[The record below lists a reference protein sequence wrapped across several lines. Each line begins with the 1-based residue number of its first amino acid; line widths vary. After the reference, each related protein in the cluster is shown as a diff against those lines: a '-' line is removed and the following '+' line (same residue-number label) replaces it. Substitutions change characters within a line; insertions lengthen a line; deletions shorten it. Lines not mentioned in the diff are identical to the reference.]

1 MGLFDPGPSIKNVR
15 GAVLLFIFMEKTSF
29 ESLAEFASE
38 DVIFH
43 LVAKERGKYAAKIG
57 KNAEN
62 PFASDPLFQEL
73 RAMTPPHKLWGNP
86 GRGKLP
92 LKATEGLAVWTYKKR
107 RAAVRVYQ
115 AIKKKRS
122 MYPDAPWV
130 RNLNEFVLS
139 VQNSLSGA
147 EPLILE
153 SPQILSKFKEQDAE
167 SGDFI
172 YRPICKYSD
181 LKTKIIL
188 ALAYQYI
195 LAKFDKYFHRNMLFM
210 RAARRVEGK
219 RYEMPKYTDAIDLV
233 SDFRRRNNRKPI
245 YVGECD
251 IQKFYDIFNHDV
263 IVKCFEDLF
272 DEAKLN
278 DGAEDKDFDSLRR
291 VIVAYL
297 DSFNYPEHV
306 MRKNDD
312 PDYWKNEVRRHRSDA
327 CPEPVC
333 RFKWV
338 SDDAFV
344 SSGCY
349 TEEELQAAKVNKKLG
364 IPQGGPL
371 SGIIVNVVM
380 RVVDKPIVAS
390 DSPDKLFIRY
400 CDDILLMHTDKVACE
415 NYLECYCRQLKSCKL
430 VPHRQKD
437 VADCKSGRKTKA
449 EFWHSKSKDVYLW
462 GPGDG
467 AASDWVAFV
476 GYEMRRTGEI
486 RIRKD
491 KIDEEFKRIAH
502 QYYNIIYS
510 KKVTSGEPVSEED
523 RLDLIKGMDDLSEHI
538 LNYVKVEN
546 NVYARS
552 QARRLDKYLYR
563 KTRQAAARIGIADPK
578 KAARERVTYLDQVTG
593 KVTDNKADA

>member
-1 MGLFDPGPSIKNVR
+1 
-15 GAVLLFIFMEKTSF
+15 MEKTSF
-29 ESLAEFASE
+29 QSLADFAT
-38 DVIFH
+38 DDRIFR
-43 LVAKERGKYAAKIG
+43 LIAKERGKYAAKIG
-57 KNAEN
+57 KNAVN

-92 LKATEGLAVWTYKKR
+92 PKVKTGPASWTCGKR
-107 RAAVRVYQ
+107 RATVRVCQ
-115 AIKKKRS
+115 AIKKKRG

-130 RNLNEFVLS
+130 RNLNEFVAS
-139 VQNSLSGA
+139 VQNSISGA
-147 EPLILE
+147 EPLALE
-153 SPQILSKFKEQDAE
+153 SPRIIAKFKERDAE

-188 ALAYQYI
+188 GLAYQYI
-195 LAKFDKYFHRNMLFM
+195 LAKFDRYFHRNMLFM
-210 RAARRVEGK
+210 RAPRRVEGK
-219 RYEMPKYTDAIDLV
+219 RYEMPKFTDAIDLV
-233 SDFRRRNNRKPI
+233 SDFRRRNNRKSI

-263 IVKCFEDLF
+263 ILDCFEDLF
-272 DEAKLN
+272 AEAKKK
-278 DGAEDKDFDSLRR
+278 DGAEDEDFDPLRR
-291 VIVAYL
+291 VINAYL
-297 DSFNYPEHV
+297 DSFNYPECV
-306 MRKNDD
+306 MSKNED
-312 PDYWKNEVRRHRSDA
+312 PEYWKNEIRRHRSDS

-338 SDDAFV
+338 SDGAFV

-349 TEEELQAAKVNKKLG
+349 TEDELRKARKNKKLG

-371 SGIIVNVVM
+371 SGIMVNVVM
-380 RVVDKPIVAS
+380 RVVDKPIVES
-390 DSPDKLFIRY
+390 SSPDKLFVRY

-415 NYLECYCRQLKSCKL
+415 NYLECYCKRLISCKL
-430 VPHRQKD
+430 VSHPRKD

-449 EFWHSKSKDVYLW
+449 EFWRTKSKNIYLW

-491 KIDEEFKRIAH
+491 KIDAEFKRIAH
-502 QYYNIIYS
+502 EYYNIIYS
-510 KKVTSGEPVSEED
+510 KKVTSGETVSEENL
-523 RLDLIKGMDDLSEHI
+523 LDLIKGMDKLSKHI
-538 LNYVKVEN
+538 LNYVKTEN
-546 NVYARS
+546 NVYTRS

-578 KAARERVTYLDQVTG
+578 KVARERVTYLDRVTG
-593 KVTDNKADA
+593 NVIDNEADA

>member
-1 MGLFDPGPSIKNVR
+1 M
-15 GAVLLFIFMEKTSF
+15 FMEKTSF

-38 DVIFH
+38 DIIFR
-43 LVAKERGKYAAKIG
+43 LLARERGKYAAKIG
-57 KNAEN
+57 KNATN

-73 RAMTPPHKLWGNP
+73 RAVTPPHKLWGNP
-86 GRGKLP
+86 GLGKLP
-92 LKATEGLAVWTYKKR
+92 PKATEGLAVWTYKKR
-107 RAAVRVYQ
+107 RASVRVCQ
-115 AIKKKRS
+115 AIKKKRG
-122 MYPDAPWV
+122 MFPDAPWV
-130 RNLNEFVLS
+130 RNLNEFVAS
-139 VQNSLSGA
+139 VQKSISGA
-147 EPLILE
+147 EPLVLE
-153 SPQILSKFKEQDAE
+153 SPRILAKFKERDAE

-210 RAARRVEGK
+210 RAPRRVEVK
-219 RYEMPKYTDAIDLV
+219 RYEMPKYADAIDLV
-233 SDFRRRNNRKPI
+233 SDFRRRNSRKPI

-263 IVKCFEDLF
+263 IARCFEDLF
-272 DEAKLN
+272 EEAKKR

-291 VIVAYL
+291 VINAYL
-297 DSFNYPEHV
+297 ASFNYPEHV
-306 MRKNDD
+306 MSKNDD
-312 PDYWKNEVRRHRSDA
+312 PDYWENEVRRHRSDS

-338 SDDAFV
+338 SDNAFI

-349 TEEELQAAKVNKKLG
+349 TEEELLTAKENKKLG

-371 SGIIVNVVM
+371 SGIMVNVVM
-380 RVVDKPIVAS
+380 RVVDKPIVES
-390 DSPDKLFIRY
+390 SSPDKLFVRY

-415 NYLECYCRQLKSCKL
+415 NYLKYYYDQLISCKL

-449 EFWHSKSKDVYLW
+449 EFWHSKSKNVYLW

-486 RIRKD
+486 RVRKD
-491 KIDEEFKRIAH
+491 KIDAEFKRIAH
-502 QYYNIIYS
+502 KYYDIIYS
-510 KKVTSGEPVSEED
+510 KKVTSGESVTEEK
-523 RLDLIKGMDDLSEHI
+523 RRELFEKMDKLSKHI
-538 LNYVKVEN
+538 LYYVKAGN
-546 NVYARS
+546 NVYTRS

-563 KTRQAAARIGIADPK
+563 KTRQAAARIGVADPK
-578 KAARERVTYLDQVTG
+578 RAARERVTYLDHVTG
-593 KVTDNKADA
+593 KATDVSRQS

>member
-1 MGLFDPGPSIKNVR
+1 
-15 GAVLLFIFMEKTSF
+15 MEKSSF
-29 ESLAEFASE
+29 ESLADFAT
-38 DVIFH
+38 DDQIFR
-43 LVAKERGKYAAKIG
+43 LIAKERGKYAAKIPD
-57 KNAEN
+57 KAKN
-62 PFASDPLFQEL
+62 PFASDSLFDEL
-73 RAMTPPHKLWGNP
+73 KAITPPHRLWGNP

-92 LKATEGLAVWTYKKR
+92 PIVESGPASWTCYKKR
-107 RAAVRVYQ
+107 ATVRVYQ
-115 AIKKKRS
+115 AIKKKRGL
-122 MYPDAPWV
+122 YPEAPWV
-130 RNLNEFVLS
+130 RNLNDFVSS
-139 VQNSLSGA
+139 VRNSLSGI
-147 EPLILE
+147 EPLVLE
-153 SPQILSKFKEQDAE
+153 SPRILAKFKEKDAG

-195 LAKFDKYFHRNMLFM
+195 LAKFDRYFHRNMLFM

-233 SDFRRRNNRKPI
+233 SDFRRRNNRKSI

-263 IVKCFEDLF
+263 IVECFEDLF
-272 DEAKLN
+272 AEVKLR
-278 DGAEDKDFDSLRR
+278 DGAVDGDFDPLRR
-291 VIVAYL
+291 VIRAYL
-297 DSFNYPEHV
+297 DSFDYPENV
-306 MRKNDD
+306 MSKNDD
-312 PDYWKNEVRRHRSDA
+312 PEYWKNEVRRHRSDA

-349 TEEELQAAKVNKKLG
+349 TTKEEFYAARNGRKLG
-364 IPQGGPL
+364 IPQGGAL

-380 RVVDKPIVAS
+380 RVVDKPIVES
-390 DSPDKLFIRY
+390 DSPDKLFTRY
-400 CDDILLMHTDKVACE
+400 CDDILLMHTDEKACE
-415 NYLECYCRQLKSCKL
+415 NYLESYYSRLIACKL
-430 VPHRQKD
+430 VPHQIKD

-449 EFWHSKSKDVYLW
+449 EFWKAKSKSVYRW

-491 KIDEEFKRIAH
+491 KIDAEFKKIAH

-510 KKVTSGEPVSEED
+510 KDVTSGEPVSEEKQCE
-523 RLDLIKGMDDLSEHI
+523 LFEKMDGLSKHI
-538 LNYVKVEN
+538 QNFVKAEN
-546 NVYARS
+546 NVYTRS

-563 KTRQAAARIGIADPK
+563 KTRQAASRIGIADPK
-578 KAARERVTYLDQVTG
+578 KAARERVTYLEKIEG
-593 KVTDNKADA
+593 LS